1 MERIV
6 RETKKVTQSF
16 DLRNSVHRKAIYLKL
31 KKKKKEAFS
40 LTCESYIKLKY

>member
-16 DLRNSVHRKAIYLKL
+16 DLSNSVHRKAIYLKL
-31 KKKKKEAFS
+31 KKKSEEYLMK
-40 LTCESYIKLKY
+40 CESYIKLKY